1 MTIITYNVISTI
13 IEIFRGY
20 TGTIKKVLYLEMLSS
35 LFLRIWY
42 SRRVESNTELQ
53 NSRMCLVNVK

>member
-1 MTIITYNVISTI
+1 MTIITNNVISTI

-20 TGTIKKVLYLEMLSS
+20 TRTIKKVLYLGMLSS